1 MENQTQKFISFSEH
15 KADIE
20 RIKQAIEEGWA
31 IVKLV
36 PNKGHF
42 IGLLEKISH
51 AEDDETVYIPS
62 RKKIL
67 VN

>member
-1 MENQTQKFISFSEH
+1 MANPIQKFISFSEH

-20 RIKQAIEEGWA
+20 RIKQAIEEEGWS

-36 PNKGHF
+36 PNKGRF

-51 AEDDETVYIPS
+51 VEDDDTVYIPP
-62 RKKIL
+62 RKNI
-67 VN
+67 N

>member
-1 MENQTQKFISFSEH
+1 MENTTQKFISFSEH

-20 RIKQAIEEGWA
+20 RITQAIEEGWA

-36 PNKGHF
+36 PNKGQF

-51 AEDDETVYIPS
+51 TDDGTVYIPP

>member
-1 MENQTQKFISFSEH
+1 MENQTQKFISFTEH
-15 KADIE
+15 KSDME
-20 RIKQAIEEGWA
+20 HIKQAIEEGWA

-36 PNKGHF
+36 PNKGRF

-51 AEDDETVYIPS
+51 VDEETVYIPP

>member
-1 MENQTQKFISFSEH
+1 MQNPAQKVISFSEH
-15 KADIE
+15 KSDIE
-20 RIKQAIEEGWA
+20 CIKKSIEEGWA

-36 PNKGHF
+36 PNKDRF

-51 AEDDETVYIPS
+51 AEDETIYIPP
-62 RKKIL
+62 RKKII

>member
-1 MENQTQKFISFSEH
+1 METPIQKFISFSEH
-15 KADIE
+15 RTDIE

-42 IGLLEKISH
+42 IGLLEKISPV
-51 AEDDETVYIPS
+51 DGETVYIPP

>member
-1 MENQTQKFISFSEH
+1 MQNPAQKVVSFSEH
-15 KADIE
+15 KSDIE
-20 RIKQAIEEGWA
+20 RVKQSMEEGWA

-36 PNKGHF
+36 PNKGRF

-51 AEDDETVYIPS
+51 AEDETVYIPP
-62 RKKIL
+62 RKKII

>member
-1 MENQTQKFISFSEH
+1 MQNPVQKVISFSEH
-15 KADIE
+15 KSDIE
-20 RIKQAIEEGWA
+20 RIKKSIEEGWA

-36 PNKGHF
+36 PNNDRF

-51 AEDDETVYIPS
+51 AEDETIYIPP
-62 RKKIL
+62 RKKII